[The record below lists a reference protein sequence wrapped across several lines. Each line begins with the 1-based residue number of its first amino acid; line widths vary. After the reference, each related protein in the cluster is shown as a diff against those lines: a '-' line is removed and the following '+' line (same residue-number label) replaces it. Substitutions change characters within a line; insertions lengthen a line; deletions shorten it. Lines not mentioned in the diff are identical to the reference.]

1 MALPGKISVRVRD
14 LSWRLK
20 LAGAVGILVGAFVST
35 LVYLNADAQKGF
47 VEKRRLSELES
58 MGRVVREV
66 SLQFIIEERPAELD
80 IIYEE
85 WADQADVLSVD
96 YVDSD
101 NLLLVTGRSGGGDL
115 FLTPVDDPII
125 QEARDQR
132 AIIIEQRAEYTK
144 AAFPIF
150 LGTKYLGAV
159 TIDYGYE
166 SFAQEVSAVNR
177 TAIRTG
183 VLFVCVG
190 LALSIWLASAMSAP
204 LRKLNQASRRAAE
217 GDLQQTIEIHS
228 RDEIGSLA
236 GSLNAMMSR
245 LQERLETLEKTKH
258 ELGVS
263 NAEVEAR
270 NAALQ
275 RALEDAEEAQKIAEM
290 AEEAKTQFVARMSHE
305 IRTPLNGVLG
315 MTELL
320 RTTKLTPEQIDL
332 LDTIQRS
339 GDSLLFVVN
348 DILDFSKIEAGHMTL
363 RKEHVNVEDLLDETA
378 AALAAQPKAKS
389 LELVTQTAVDTPACI
404 LGDRVRLKQ
413 ILVNLAGNA
422 IKFTSDGHVRISV
435 QADRSDPQNPR
446 LRFDVEDSGCG
457 IPEEKLASL
466 FEEFTQVDG
475 SHSRSHE
482 GTGLGLAIARG
493 FVNLMNG
500 RIWVKSHLGT
510 GATFSF
516 EIPLIAVDQTTIG
529 QLEYAPDLEARTVY
543 VSVRSNVLE
552 AALLKRLESWN
563 AAVVFCDLEKPLPRT
578 QETPLQPRPPILIAD
593 QELLEAANPAA
604 ISDWRD
610 ATGGKVVAL
619 LDLQQVA
626 KDISATGVV
635 NATALKPLS
644 ARRLAAAL
652 EPSTQPKLP
661 ASSANDAPFPPSK
674 RQKKVLLVDDNA
686 TNRKIVELI
695 LKRQDIPFETAVDG
709 QDAVEKFQLFAPDV
723 VLMDISMPVMDG
735 FDATKEIRK
744 IESANDNGNCQIIGL
759 TAHSTED
766 DRAACLAAGM
776 NEHVAKPV
784 KMATIKKLV
793 AS

>member
-1 MALPGKISVRVRD
+1 MALPGNISVRFRD

-20 LAGAVGILVGAFVST
+20 LAGAVGILVAAFVST

-47 VEKRRLSELES
+47 VEQRRLSELES

-96 YVDSD
+96 YVDAD

-115 FLTPVDDPII
+115 FLTMVDDPII

-132 AIIIEQRAEYTK
+132 AIVIEQRTEYTK

-150 LGTKYLGAV
+150 LGTKYLGVV

-166 SFAQEVSAVNR
+166 TFEQEVSVVNR

-183 VLFVCVG
+183 VLFVFVG
-190 LALSIWLASAMSAP
+190 LALSIWLASAMTAP
-204 LRKLNQASRRAAE
+204 LRKLNQASRKAAE
-217 GDLQQTIEIHS
+217 GNLQQTIEIHS

-245 LQERLETLEKTKH
+245 LQERLETVERTKR
-258 ELGVS
+258 ELRVS
-263 NAEVEAR
+263 NAAVEAR

-275 RALEDAEEAQKIAEM
+275 RALEDAEEARNIAEM

-422 IKFTSDGHVRISV
+422 IKFTPTGHVRISV

-493 FVNLMNG
+493 FVNLMHG
-500 RIWVKSHLGT
+500 RIWVKSHLGI

-516 EIPLIAVDQTTIG
+516 EIPLIAVDHTTIG
-529 QLEYAPDLEARTVY
+529 QLEYAPDLDARTVY
-543 VSVRSNVLE
+543 VAVRSKVLE
-552 AALLKRLESWN
+552 AALRKRLESWHAN
-563 AAVVFCDLEKPLPRT
+563 VDFCDLDTAPPWN
-578 QETPLQPRPPILIAD
+578 QETARRSQSPILIAD
-593 QELLEAANPAA
+593 QELLEAANPAP
-604 ISDWRD
+604 IREWRD
-610 ATGGKVVAL
+610 AFGGKVVAL
-619 LDLQQVA
+619 LELQHVA
-626 KDISATGVV
+626 KKSSAGDIAD
-635 NATALKPLS
+635 ATALKPLS
-644 ARRLAAAL
+644 ARRLAAVL
-652 EPSTQPKLP
+652 EPSAGPKRP
-661 ASSANDAPFPPSK
+661 ATYPDDTPLSPNQQ
-674 RQKKVLLVDDNA
+674 RKKVLLVDDNA

-695 LKRQDIPFETAVDG
+695 LKRQDISFETAVDG
-709 QDAVEKFQLFAPDV
+709 QDAVEKFQQFAPDV

-735 FDATKEIRK
+735 FDATRAIRK
-744 IESANDNGNCQIIGL
+744 IESANDNGACQIIGL

-784 KMATIKKLV
+784 KMATNKKLV